1 MYNAIIYHTPNCMK
15 CKLTEKQL
23 SQLMPTKMI
32 LIDRLAETRMDIINY
47 MESHGMSSSP
57 LVRIYQGDKLVDEWN
72 DFQVSKIKQW
82 KGRVG

>member
-1 MYNAIIYHTPNCMK
+1 MK

-32 LIDRLAETRMDIINY
+32 LIDRLAETRMDIISY
-47 MESHGMSSSP
+47 MESHGMASSP
-57 LVRIYQGDKLVDEWN
+57 LVRIYQGNKMVDEWN

>member
-1 MYNAIIYHTPNCMK
+1 
-15 CKLTEKQL
+15 
-23 SQLMPTKMI
+23 
-32 LIDRLAETRMDIINY
+32 
-47 MESHGMSSSP
+47 MESHGMVSSP

>member
-1 MYNAIIYHTPNCMK
+1 MK

-23 SQLMPTKMI
+23 SQLMSTKVI
-32 LIDRLAETRMDIINY
+32 LVDRLTETRMDIISY
-47 MESHGMSSSP
+47 MESHGMTSSP
-57 LVRIYQGDKLVDEWN
+57 LVRIYQGNKMVDEWN

>member
-1 MYNAIIYHTPNCMK
+1 MYHAIIFHTPNCMK

-23 SQLMPTKMI
+23 SPFVATKVI
-32 LIDRLAETRMDIINY
+32 LVDRLTETRMDIISY
-47 MESHGMSSSP
+47 MESHGMTSSP
-57 LVRIYQGDKLVDEWN
+57 LVRIYQGNKMVDEWN

>member
-1 MYNAIIYHTPNCMK
+1 MK

-23 SQLMPTKMI
+23 SQSMPTKMI
-32 LIDRLAETRMDIINY
+32 LIDRLAETRMDVINY
-47 MESHGMSSSP
+47 MESHGMASSP
-57 LVRIYQGDKLVDEWN
+57 LVRIYQGDKMVDEWN

>member
-1 MYNAIIYHTPNCMK
+1 MK

-23 SQLMPTKMI
+23 SQSMPTKMI

-47 MESHGMSSSP
+47 MESHGMASSP
-57 LVRIYQGDKLVDEWN
+57 LVRIYQGDKMVDEWN